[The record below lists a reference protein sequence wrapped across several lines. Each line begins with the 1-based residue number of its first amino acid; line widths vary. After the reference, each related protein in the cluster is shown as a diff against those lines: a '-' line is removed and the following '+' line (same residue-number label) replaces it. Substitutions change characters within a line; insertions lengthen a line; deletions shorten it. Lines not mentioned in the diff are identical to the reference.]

1 MVELF
6 RKATRIFKTLCLD
19 WALSFQAEKSHIS
32 GSYYYYY
39 KIYNLKNIIYLHST
53 ADEAYLKLNAYCHP

>member
-19 WALSFQAEKSHIS
+19 WTLSFQAEKSHIS

-39 KIYNLKNIIYLHST
+39 KFII
-53 ADEAYLKLNAYCHP
+53 